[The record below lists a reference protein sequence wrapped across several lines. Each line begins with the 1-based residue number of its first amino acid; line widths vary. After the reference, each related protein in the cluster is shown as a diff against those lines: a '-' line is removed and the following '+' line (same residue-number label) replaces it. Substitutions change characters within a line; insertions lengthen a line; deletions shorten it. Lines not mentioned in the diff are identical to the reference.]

1 MRRRFPG
8 IRIAIIY
15 VRAPEETVA
24 QRVEERA
31 RRTGRGVPEDLWRQ
45 SLEQAETPPRLRG
58 DASRRFA
65 EIRPRHVRHKKGVP
79 TARFASRWRRASTD
93 SACWPTSARQSG
105 TRRSSGCSM
114 LFAARLDLTHH
125 RGVSCRSCCWM
136 ISLAEMASPSR
147 SGGVRLRP
155 GRCCGPH
162 LCHISAVSC
171 SSRPVC
177 RLVGFAGR
185 ACGMRRRLGEVFSPA
200 CTGPRTHW
208 MRAAWLA
215 ERADDRTFDILCVR
229 SVSEWH
235 ALREAERATRRSST
249 SRSVGTSR
257 ERAHNIVA
265 EVTTHDH
272 FGYLSIGDPSPGSPF
287 VGEQH
292 LSARRP
298 PAPLFCALLN
308 LRAPRV
314 LLRCTSSP
322 RALAVAFLRAAA
334 SRSRSFARPLLVRLQ
349 PP

>member
-1 MRRRFPG
+1 MRRR
-8 IRIAIIY
+8 
-15 VRAPEETVA
+15 
-24 QRVEERA
+24 
-31 RRTGRGVPEDLWRQ
+31 
-45 SLEQAETPPRLRG
+45 
-58 DASRRFA
+58 
-65 EIRPRHVRHKKGVP
+65 H
-79 TARFASRWRRASTD
+79 
-93 SACWPTSARQSG
+93 
-105 TRRSSGCSM
+105 
-114 LFAARLDLTHH
+114 
-125 RGVSCRSCCWM
+125 
-136 ISLAEMASPSR
+136 
-147 SGGVRLRP
+147 
-155 GRCCGPH
+155 
-162 LCHISAVSC
+162 
-171 SSRPVC
+171 
-177 RLVGFAGR
+177 
-185 ACGMRRRLGEVFSPA
+185 GEVFSPA

-215 ERADDRTFDILCVR
+215 ERADDSTFDILCVR

-249 SRSVGTSR
+249 PHSVGTSR
-257 ERAHNIVA
+257 KRAHNIVA

-272 FGYLSIGDPSPGSPF
+272 LGNLSIGDPSSGSPF

-334 SRSRSFARPLLVRLQ
+334 SRSRSFARPLLERLQ